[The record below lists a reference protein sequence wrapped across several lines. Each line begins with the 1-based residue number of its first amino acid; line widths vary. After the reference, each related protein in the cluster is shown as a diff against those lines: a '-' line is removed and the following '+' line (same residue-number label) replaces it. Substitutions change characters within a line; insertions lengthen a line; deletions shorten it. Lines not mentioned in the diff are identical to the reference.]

1 MQPAKV
7 LRSNTTKSLVKG
19 TIALALFTPFLSLS
33 WAHLPDYLLF
43 VGVYYLSVGLY
54 MLHKESTA
62 HWIGDDGIHVKRLW
76 QREIVVP
83 YDNIRD
89 LGHSQGMLARRFDCG
104 TIYVELRQGKGT
116 HRSMTGV
123 SVVQL
128 RDLPDPFGLMD
139 EIAEKLGPFA
149 GAQSP
154 PPDPQPG
161 SR

>member
-1 MQPAKV
+1 LQPAKV

-54 MLHKESTA
+54 MLHKESTV

-128 RDLPDPFGLMD
+128 RDLPDPFGLME